1 MTTSNASISAQ
12 PGVVL
17 TVRVSLQVNN
27 GAGGHVVTIYTSTN
41 FGSTWT
47 QLGTTLNAGA
57 FTTSVQVT
65 TAAVQLGAAGA
76 AGTSAMLSGKVYR
89 ASVYSD
95 VTLSTNVLTVDADA
109 ITSGAATTFTATTGQ
124 TVTINR
130 ATSGRKSVAMPSK
143 AKGGRPCMLLGTD
156 DYLECQDAA
165 QHGLLN
171 FGSADSFTMFAV
183 MRPWTT
189 MTDKMILSKAPSIA
203 ATMTGYIFYCSGTA
217 LLSNRF
223 GDGVNRQIPI
233 EPVITYGTRQMVGL
247 TRNTFAKTR
256 SAIINGA
263 SSGLGTDTTTMSLA
277 SRDPLFIGRAAAT
290 SYADMEFTAAA
301 IFRRALTARE
311 ITVLNNAAPWGV

>member
-1 MTTSNASISAQ
+1 
-12 PGVVL
+12 VVL

-76 AGTSAMLSGKVYR
+76 AGTSAMLSGKVYS

-95 VTLSTNVLTVDADA
+95 VTLSTTVLNVDCDA
-109 ITSGAATTFTATTGQ
+109 ITSGAATSFVATTGQ

-143 AKGGRPCMLLGTD
+143 VKGGRPLMLLGTD
-156 DYLECQDAA
+156 DYLECLDAA

-171 FGSADSFTMFAV
+171 FYGGQSFSIV
-183 MRPWTT
+183 MVARHWPTLVSGNAL
-189 MTDKMILSKAPSIA
+189 ISKA
-203 ATMTGYIFYCSGTA
+203 
-217 LLSNRF
+217 
-223 GDGVNRQIPI
+223 DVN
-233 EPVITYGTRQMVGL
+233 
-247 TRNTFAKTR
+247 TR
-256 SAIINGA
+256 SATAPRWNMRYGTSSTVFGQVDDGA
-263 SSGLGTDTTTMSLA
+263 SYTESGSPTLTLGALSSSAFLVTAGDVKMG
-277 SRDPLFIGRAAAT
+277 IGSAAAT
-290 SYADMEFTAAA
+290 SVARTSKHLANRATVQVGRFAATGYGEFEFTAAA

-311 ITVLNNAAPWGV
+311 ITVINNAAPWGT